1 MAYFYDP
8 SSYAN
13 TLYGGAPFFRRR
25 PSPPPATYYPCE
37 TSDPYVRA
45 LAEEQAARAALQ
57 DAINREREARQR
69 RAEEEAKTRI
79 RERLTRE
86 ERERARQ
93 RPQTMFDS
101 YYPDYGYGQSS
112 YPDFGYRNWG
122 NTGGY
127 GGMDYESDYPQ
138 FFTSYNPPRREPMR
152 KQGFQS
158 VPGPT
163 RSQSRSPMFKRQ
175 PPSPKSPDLGPKISI
190 PISSPSPKPS
200 KPMKPEAPIEEQ
212 HTAATK
218 IQSAFR
224 IHHALASI
232 KSARDRFDSLLA
244 SFSFPESL
252 EFDLNVVPQGEER
265 PKLTYSKINAP
276 VHAHEDTLV
285 KLLQTL
291 DAIES
296 HGDSTVRERRRDLV
310 REVEKELERIDAE
323 IRRQYEVTKSKTAP
337 EPKENNE
344 AMDIESETQ
353 PATEATAAQEVK
365 MDEDAPFESAA
376 TAQHVDETDAAVAHP
391 NAPVE
396 SESTSAAMDV
406 EPPSPNIAH
415 TSSVDL
421 SSAQPASS
429 TEVTVDDVPLAVAS
443 NESPP
448 DSDNDAEVK
457 TPPALN
463 IPLPHSEPVIQSPES
478 PQDAMKSSVKE
489 MQVEA
494 AESKKISEDVKPSRR
509 KFTVEDADAEEKD
522 YVVL

>member
-1 MAYFYDP
+1 MAYYYDP

-13 TLYGGAPFFRRR
+13 TLYGSLPFVRRR
-25 PSPPPATYYPCE
+25 PSPPPATCYPRKA
-37 TSDPYVRA
+37 TDPYVRA

-69 RAEEEAKTRI
+69 RAEEEAKAHI
-79 RERLTRE
+79 RERLKRE

-93 RPQTMFDS
+93 RPQTMYGG
-101 YYPDYGYGQSS
+101 YYPDYGYGQS
-112 YPDFGYRNWG
+112 YPDFGYGNWG

-158 VPGPT
+158 VPRAA
-163 RSQSRSPMFKRQ
+163 RSQSHSPMHKRQ
-175 PPSPKSPDLGPKISI
+175 PSSPKYPDLGPKISI

-200 KPMKPEAPIEEQ
+200 KLMKPEAPIEEQ
-212 HTAATK
+212 HTAAIK
-218 IQSAFR
+218 IQSVFR
-224 IHHALASI
+224 IHHALTSI

-252 EFDLNVVPQGEER
+252 EFDMNFVPQGDER

-276 VHAHEDTLV
+276 VHAHEDALV

-310 REVEKELERIDAE
+310 RDVEKELERIDAG
-323 IRRQYEVTKSKTAP
+323 IRRQYEVTKSKTVA

-344 AMDIESETQ
+344 AMDVESETQ

-365 MDEDAPFESAA
+365 MDEDLPSESTA
-376 TAQHVDETDAAVAHP
+376 TTQHVDEADAAVAHP
-391 NAPVE
+391 NVPVE

-415 TSSVDL
+415 SSSVDS
-421 SSAQPASS
+421 SSAHPLAS
-429 TEVTVDDVPLAVAS
+429 TEVTIEDVPPAATS
-443 NESPP
+443 NDSLTES
-448 DSDNDAEVK
+448 DTEAEMK
-457 TPPALN
+457 TPSVLD
-463 IPLPHSEPVIQSPES
+463 IPLPLSQPVIQSPES
-478 PQDAMKSSVKE
+478 PQDTMK

-494 AESKKISEDVKPSRR
+494 VESEKITEDAKPSRR
-509 KFTVEDADAEEKD
+509 KVTIEDADVEEKD